1 MGNSK
6 VRIEVSD
13 LSEKIKVIVVD
24 DVRETRDNIKALLA
38 FERKI
43 DVVGEAENG
52 EEAIYM
58 AREAHA
64 DIVLM
69 DINMPVKDGIK
80 ATEEISVEVPD
91 TAVIIM
97 SVQNEQEYLRKAMAA
112 GAKEY
117 VLKPFTG
124 DELVNTIIKTYNLET
139 KRKKKVNPIIV
150 KEEIQTKIIS
160 VFSTKG
166 GVGKTTLATNLAI
179 AIARETKKKVALVD
193 LNLMFGDVAIH
204 LNIYVKAT
212 IAELI
217 KEINSLDSEMMEEYL
232 HTHFSGVKVLPAP
245 MKPEYA
251 EYITA
256 QHIEKI
262 IRTLQGRYHYIII
275 DTAQNFSETTLAAL
289 DASDTV
295 LFVSNMEVPTIK
307 NVKTGLEVLDTLKYS
322 DKKVKLVL
330 NKATEQFGVSYKD
343 FEDTVRQKIWASI
356 PEDAQIVVNSI
367 NKGFPVAL
375 SRMDSKISKSFYDI
389 ASKITSQQMVNESE
403 KGFLKKILKL

>member
-1 MGNSK
+1 MGK
-6 VRIEVSD
+6 
-13 LSEKIKVIVVD
+13 KIKVIVVD

-38 FERKI
+38 FEKSI
-43 DVVGEAENG
+43 EVVGEAENG
-52 EEAIYM
+52 EEAVLITK
-58 AREAHA
+58 EAQA
-64 DIVLM
+64 NIVLM

-80 ATEEISVEVPD
+80 ATEEISVEIPD

-124 DELVNTIIKTYNLET
+124 DELINTIIKTYNLEA
-139 KRKKKVNPIIV
+139 KRKKKVQPIIV
-150 KEEIQTKIIS
+150 KEDIQTKIIS

-166 GVGKTTLATNLAI
+166 GVGKTTIATNLAI
-179 AIARETKKKVALVD
+179 AIARETKKKVALLD
-193 LNLMFGDVAIH
+193 FNLMFGDVAIH
-204 LNIYVKAT
+204 LNIFVKAS

-217 KEINSLDSEMMEEYL
+217 KEINSLDGDMLEEYL

-262 IRTLQGRYHYIII
+262 IKTLEGRYQYIII
-275 DTAQNFSETTLAAL
+275 DTAQNFNETTLAVL

-295 LFVSNMEVPTIK
+295 LFVSTMDIPTIK

-322 DKKVKLVL
+322 DKKVNLVL
-330 NKATEQFGVSYKD
+330 NKASEQFGVSYKD
-343 FEDTVRQKIWASI
+343 FEETLRQKIWASI
-356 PEDAQIVVNSI
+356 PDDSQVIVNSI

-375 SRMDSKISKSFYDI
+375 SRVDSKISRSFYEI
-389 ASKITSQQMVNESE
+389 ASKITSQQSVNESE
-403 KGFLKKILKL
+403 KSIIKKIFRL